1 MDRIILQQNSHWKK
15 GEYLNIYDRNIM
27 KKVIKR
33 FALKEIMVFM
43 GVRRSG
49 KSTILK
55 LIINHLMKSV
65 NGKQI
70 LYINFD
76 DPYFT
81 EMYKN
86 AKKIYDIIDIAEK
99 LTEQKVRY
107 LLLDEIQ
114 NIEHWEKFVKS
125 IYDSESFDKIFITGS
140 NSSLVKGEYA
150 SLISGRYIINEVYP
164 FSFNEILEI
173 NNIKDYFD
181 LIEKKPAA
189 LMLLDDYLKYGGF
202 PEILKHTDKDLK
214 RELIVSYF
222 ETIILK
228 DCIIRGKIRD
238 IKKFNEL
245 LHYIISNIGALYSYK
260 SLSKAVG
267 CSDMSVK
274 EFIINI
280 ENSFLIFETSCF
292 SPSVKKQIRNK
303 KKIYCIDNGFLWNV
317 SFRIS
322 SNTGILLE
330 NLVYSELMKR
340 NIKLYFYNEKNECDF
355 VFQDNDGYKL
365 IQVCFEINDNNRS
378 REISG
383 LITAMKKFKV
393 NKGTVITYNQEK
405 QLDNISILPFWKYFS
420 GY

>member
-49 KSTILK
+49 KSTIFK